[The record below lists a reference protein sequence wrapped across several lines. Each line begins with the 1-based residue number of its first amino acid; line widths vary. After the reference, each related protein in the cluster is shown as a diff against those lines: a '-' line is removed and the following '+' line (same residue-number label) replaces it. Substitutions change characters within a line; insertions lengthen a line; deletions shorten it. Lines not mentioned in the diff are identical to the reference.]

1 MRSIIFETRI
11 KKWNIRVYASQRG
24 TDKWVAGDVVGEWSS
39 DSFIKYDRTD
49 RDGVVAYD
57 FPERLPKY
65 LKNKV
70 KSVLNML
77 QKEEEK
83 AAKK

>member
-11 KKWNIRVYASQRG
+11 KKWTVRVYGRQYEA
-24 TDKWVAGDVVGEWSS
+24 DNWVAGDVVGEWSG
-39 DSFIKYDRTD
+39 DSFIKYDRAEKN
-49 RDGVVAYD
+49 GVVAYD

-65 LKNKV
+65 LKQKV

-77 QKEEEK
+77 QKEGEL
-83 AAKK
+83 

>member
-1 MRSIIFETRI
+1 MRKIIFETRI
-11 KKWNIRVYASQRG
+11 KKWTVRVYASQYK
-24 TDKWVAGDVVGEWSS
+24 TDKWVAGDVIGEWSG

-65 LKNKV
+65 LKDKV